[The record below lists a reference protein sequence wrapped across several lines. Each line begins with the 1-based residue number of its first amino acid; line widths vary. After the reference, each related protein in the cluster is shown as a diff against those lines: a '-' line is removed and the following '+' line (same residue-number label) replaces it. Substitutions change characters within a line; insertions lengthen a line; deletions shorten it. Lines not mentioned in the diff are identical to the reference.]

1 MNKSNKIEIKNCEIE
16 EVDEGF
22 YIKYTDSMGKEKEID
37 LYEVV
42 KTILSK
48 TQTGVFD
55 LLLKDHINRKKP
67 NRKPRYKYRCPNCN
81 KEIISEIEDL
91 HAQCKDCNID
101 YVKEKNNNGSRK

>member
-1 MNKSNKIEIKNCEIE
+1 MANKSNKVEFKNCEIE

-22 YIKYTDSMGKEKEID
+22 YIKYIDSIGEEKEID

-55 LLLKDHINRKKP
+55 LLLKDHINRKMP
-67 NRKPRYKYRCPNCN
+67 VRKPRYKYKCPNCN
-81 KEIISEIEDL
+81 TEIISEIEDL
-91 HAQCKDCNID
+91 HAQCKDCNVD
-101 YVKEKNNNGSRK
+101 YVKEEK